1 MAGAKKG
8 EAMPS
13 PERRAALAAMQA
25 LPAAEVQRPPSYPK
39 EHATWLRT
47 LLLPMAKDQAAL
59 LDAPLDPPLT
69 AAELEMFSE
78 LTELV
83 GETAAGKQAAAL
95 NGVLTADEKALLAAL
110 RGEQGKLDRA
120 FRVRL
125 RGDRAGLRMLADI
138 RRGEPGDPE
147 DLLSDAR
154 RLVALADSAAN
165 EGWVAR
171 LKKGEPAALEALRT
185 AIPRL
190 EALATRVAGA
200 DHARLGRDQLRRAWT
215 LALRL
220 ADRVVTAGQY
230 HTADEAGRE
239 KDYTRFRPPP
249 ARKPKPKKG
258 AATPVAPA

>member
-1 MAGAKKG
+1 MTGAKKG
-8 EAMPS
+8 ESKPS
-13 PERRAALAAMQA
+13 PERTAALAAMQA
-25 LPAAEVQRPPSYPK
+25 LPAAEVRRPPSYPK

-47 LLLPMAKDQAAL
+47 LLAPMANDQAEL
-59 LDAPLDPPLT
+59 VDAPLDPPLT
-69 AAELEMFSE
+69 TAELEIFPK
-78 LTELV
+78 LAELV
-83 GETAAGKQAAAL
+83 GETAAGKQAIVA
-95 NGVLTADEKALLAAL
+95 NGVLTADETAYLAGL
-110 RGEQGKLDRA
+110 RAEQGKLDRA

-154 RLVALADSAAN
+154 RLVALADSSAN
-165 EGWVAR
+165 QGWIAR
-171 LKKGEPAALEALRT
+171 LKKGEPAAVDALRT

-200 DHARLGRDQLRRAWT
+200 NDARLGRDQLRRAWT

-220 ADRVVTAGQY
+220 ADRIVTAGKY
-230 HTADEAGRE
+230 LTADAPGRE

-258 AATPVAPA
+258 AASPVVPA